1 MLRVHAIGGASSFRI
16 ACANTPVAPAHLY
29 PPRQSSASERYSERC
44 AFFAGTGK
52 TLLAR
57 AISGEANVPFFYAS
71 GSEFEE
77 VFVGVGARR
86 TFRQLC
92 SSSHPH
98 AGTGTGPWRM
108 AAAFTA
114 GAMLTD

>member
-1 MLRVHAIGGASSFRI
+1 MLRAHAIGGAS
-16 ACANTPVAPAHLY
+16 CANTPVAPAHIY
-29 PPRQSSASERYSERC
+29 PPRRSSARERYSERC
-44 AFFAGTGK
+44 AFVAGTGK